1 MTPAT
6 PATPWGP
13 PPPAPDEPRATI
25 DITYVRA
32 ATDVPTTPP
41 AAGAWRVHMI
51 DVGTGLAI
59 LIQGHDFN
67 LLYDAGS
74 NDPGETPLRVLDY
87 LARAVGPSGDDLC
100 VDDGAPVPASR
111 RRLDHVV
118 LSHPHFDHASA
129 LDEVIHCYDVAH
141 LWDSGAVNDR
151 VFYRELLE
159 VVAGA
164 RGLAYHT
171 AAPPAAERR
180 IGFRKGDV
188 TLPASIAWSSFSEG
202 DEVRL
207 GDDARFAILHA
218 DGKATRDVNAAS
230 VVLAVTLGTTTVLLV
245 GDAESGRRADPSA
258 PPGDVEAH
266 LLERFRAAI
275 DADVLQVGHHGSKT
289 SSRLAFLEAVSPTYA
304 LVSAGPRA
312 YGKVTLPDR
321 EVLDALAA
329 VGATVLRTDV
339 HDDACPHTGR
349 LGGDR
354 GPGGCDSV
362 ILEIG
367 PGRATPPGMT
377 KKRDA
382 PSGNQG
388 SRGQNQGQ
396 NIDSDGSRQNAQ
408 SPKSKRE
415 LGDRQRNDGRPT
427 LGADDRQQDRDE
439 GEGNQG

>member
-1 MTPAT
+1 MRGFAAALVAGLAGCLAADAMTPAT

-188 TLPASIAWSSFSEG
+188 TLPASIAWSRLSEG

-218 DGKATRDVNAAS
+218 DGKATRDVNASS
-230 VVLAVTLGTTTVLLV
+230 VVLAVTLGTIVILLV
-245 GDAESGRRADPSA
+245 G
-258 PPGDVEAH
+258 
-266 LLERFRAAI
+266 
-275 DADVLQVGHHGSKT
+275 
-289 SSRLAFLEAVSPTYA
+289 
-304 LVSAGPRA
+304 
-312 YGKVTLPDR
+312 
-321 EVLDALAA
+321 
-329 VGATVLRTDV
+329 
-339 HDDACPHTGR
+339 
-349 LGGDR
+349 
-354 GPGGCDSV
+354 
-362 ILEIG
+362 
-367 PGRATPPGMT
+367 
-377 KKRDA
+377 
-382 PSGNQG
+382 
-388 SRGQNQGQ
+388 
-396 NIDSDGSRQNAQ
+396 
-408 SPKSKRE
+408 
-415 LGDRQRNDGRPT
+415 
-427 LGADDRQQDRDE
+427 
-439 GEGNQG
+439 